1 MEEDFSKFV
10 HGFSITGVGIVYSA
24 IMYYGAALLAVN
36 LLGPAL
42 YGLYSLAFMVPN
54 VAIYFLLFGLDVTA
68 ARYIAH
74 NLGKN
79 NTGKALKCAQ
89 TIFVVRIPVAIF
101 SMIVFFLLSDPIAA
115 LLGEDIVLG
124 LQLLS
129 VFIFLYLVVR
139 YLLGVLQ
146 GYFLFKQRTIAEAV
160 LNTLLM
166 VLIIPFV
173 RWGFGYV
180 SPILSFIFGL
190 LVGIILSF
198 YFLYRAR
205 IPVYKI
211 AFEGIAALTEYL
223 RFSFHVYISDS
234 FYIAY
239 IWVGT
244 IVMKLYAMP
253 VEIVGYYRAMFA
265 ITNTVIVI
273 SYGITIVLYPML
285 SELNARKEHA
295 RLAFG
300 LCEVIKVTLGLSIPA
315 AFGMLFISQPLVA
328 VMFPKYVPAVD
339 LLRIFSLRMIFLP
352 LWSVLATALLTLE
365 RERAQAV
372 LAVFLCGFSF
382 VLSVVLGIVSVE
394 GIALASTVGLTCA
407 VVLQYIVLKRRIPA
421 VSVGPVLK
429 FCLSAAVMCGVV
441 LLVLQLNTGDAV
453 KIVLSMVC
461 AVSVYTVLVLRT
473 GAVTQTDLDL
483 ARSGLSAFGQ
493 TGKMLEP
500 VLTWAQ
506 WIRDL

>member
-36 LLGPAL
+36 LLGPAS

-54 VAIYFLLFGLDVTA
+54 VSIFFLLFGLDVTA

-74 NLGKN
+74 NLGKD
-79 NTGKALKCAQ
+79 NTEKALKCAQ
-89 TIFVVRIPVAIF
+89 TIFVVRIPVATF
-101 SMIVFFLLSDPIAA
+101 SMIAFFLLSDTIAT
-115 LLGEDIVLG
+115 LLGEEITLG

-129 VFIFLYLVVR
+129 IFMFLYLVTK

-146 GYFLFKQRTIAEAV
+146 GYFLFKERTIGEAI
-160 LNTLLM
+160 LNTLFM

-173 RWGFGYV
+173 RMGFDYV

-190 LVGIILSF
+190 FVTIVISL
-198 YFLYRAR
+198 YFLYRAH

-211 AFEGIAALTEYL
+211 AFEGLAALKEYL
-223 RFSFHVYISDS
+223 KFSFHVYVSDS
-234 FYIAY
+234 FHVAY

-244 IVMKLYAMP
+244 IVIKLYAMP
-253 VEIVGYYRAMFA
+253 IEVVGYYRAMFA

-285 SELNARKEHA
+285 SELNARKEHE
-295 RLAFG
+295 RLAFS
-300 LCEVIKVTLGLSIPA
+300 LRKVVKLTLGLSIPA
-315 AFGMLFISQPLVA
+315 AFGMLFVSKPLVS
-328 VMFPKYVPAVD
+328 VLFPKYVPAVS
-339 LLRIFSLRMIFLP
+339 LLRVFSLRMIFLP
-352 LWSVLATALLTLE
+352 LWSVLATALLTLK
-365 RERAQAV
+365 RERAQAI

-382 VLSVVLGIVSVE
+382 VLSVILGLISVE
-394 GIALASTVGLTCA
+394 GIALASTVGLA
-407 VVLQYIVLKRRIPA
+407 GAVSLQYVVLKKRIPD
-421 VSVGPVLK
+421 VSLGPVLK
-429 FCLSAAVMCGVV
+429 FCMSAAVMCGTVF
-441 LLVLQLNTGDAV
+441 LVLQLPAGNFTKMV
-453 KIVLSMVC
+453 VSIVC
-461 AVSVYTVLVLRT
+461 AVLVYVVLVLKI

-493 TGKMLEP
+493 PGKILEP
-500 VLTWAQ
+500 FLNFAQ
-506 WIRDL
+506 KIHDL